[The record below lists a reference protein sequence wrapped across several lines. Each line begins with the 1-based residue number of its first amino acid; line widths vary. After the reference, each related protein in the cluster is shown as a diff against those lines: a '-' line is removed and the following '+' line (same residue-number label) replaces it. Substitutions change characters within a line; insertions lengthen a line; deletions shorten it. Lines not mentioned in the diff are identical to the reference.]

1 MKLLKS
7 LLIAGLSVGLLTGC
21 ALNKTAIITVNG
33 EPITKAQYEEVL
45 KRQTQNPQFQQL
57 GPEAK
62 DPNGFMM
69 LMAKDRIT
77 NELIVKTLL
86 EQQVKEHKIT
96 VSEDDIKA
104 KRKEIADKLGS
115 EERLQE
121 VLKQNNVTES
131 QLRDDLIN
139 EIKVDKL
146 VTATSDV
153 KVSDK
158 DVADFYNKNK
168 PSFNRPETVKASH
181 ILIEANAD
189 KIKQDIINADKN
201 GKLTAQEI
209 DKKVKEKLD
218 EKMALAKKVREEAA
232 KAPDKFA
239 ELAKKYSDDKVSGAN
254 GGDLGYFPRE
264 AMVKPFSDAAF
275 SLKPNTVS
283 QVVVSEFGNHIII
296 VKDRAAKGLQPL
308 DKVKDEIK
316 AYLEQQKKIAALQKL
331 FEGLKATAKVEY
343 IDQSFNPENI
353 QKAIREDMQRKQQQ
367 AQQQAQP
374 GQSAPM
380 TPAAQN

>member
-1 MKLLKS
+1 MKLVKS
-7 LLIAGLSVGLLTGC
+7 LLVAGLSVSLLTGC

-77 NELIVKTLL
+77 NELIVKALL
-86 EQQVKEHKIT
+86 EQQIKEHKIT

-104 KRKEIADKLGS
+104 KRKEITDKLGS

-121 VLKQNNVTES
+121 VLKQSNVTES

-168 PSFNRPETVKASH
+168 ASFNRPETVKASH
-181 ILIEANAD
+181 ILIEANPD
-189 KIKQDIINADKN
+189 KIKQDIINHGFW
-201 GKLTAQEI
+201 GKI
-209 DKKVKEKLD
+209 S
-218 EKMALAKKVREEAA
+218 AK
-232 KAPDKFA
+232 
-239 ELAKKYSDDKVSGAN
+239 S
-254 GGDLGYFPRE
+254 PR
-264 AMVKPFSDAAF
+264 AVAVA
-275 SLKPNTVS
+275 SLKAVKKNKKTK
-283 QVVVSEFGNHIII
+283 VVGFWNKVIKFFTDLAPLSLQLRFIKKRWGKSE
-296 VKDRAAKGLQPL
+296 KDA
-308 DKVKDEIK
+308 
-316 AYLEQQKKIAALQKL
+316 
-331 FEGLKATAKVEY
+331 F
-343 IDQSFNPENI
+343 
-353 QKAIREDMQRKQQQ
+353 
-367 AQQQAQP
+367 
-374 GQSAPM
+374 
-380 TPAAQN
+380 